1 MKELR
6 WCTSTSAAHSLVKYF
21 QASQEMLVL
30 RWFLLNREDEGEA
43 AGLERTKSE
52 NIWNMSEKNTLMCA
66 KIDSAVRALAVD
78 YVSHSP
84 IQVAVVGRA
93 RTCKSLLQKDEKKVG
108 EGGKKEGQQ
117 RWVQIIISVRWP
129 QQYCSEQIW
138 TCRTHRRAVAVID
151 KENKYLLARNLIQA

>member
-52 NIWNMSEKNTLMCA
+52 NTWNMSEKNTLMCA

-93 RTCKSLLQKDEKKVG
+93 RTCKSLLQKDKKKLVRVG
-108 EGGKKEGQQ
+108 RGKDNKDGSKSSFQWGDLSSIALNRSELAEPIEGLLQSLTKK
-117 RWVQIIISVRWP
+117 ISTSW
-129 QQYCSEQIW
+129 QEI
-138 TCRTHRRAVAVID
+138 
-151 KENKYLLARNLIQA
+151 